1 MDGIMIYSTLLKI
14 TSRVDK
20 ETQARLLGYG
30 IQYALAGEEP
40 EFGEND
46 ALAFALWPSVQEKID
61 ATIASYE
68 AKSAAGKRSAERR
81 AEQTA
86 NTVSTGVQQTV
97 NRPSTD
103 VQQTINTAA
112 TEGQPKT
119 EPKTDTETE
128 ADKSTRQARAREAE
142 ERFERFWQAYPRK
155 VDRKDAHRV
164 FMRIN
169 PDEGKLAAM
178 LASLAKWKAS
188 DQWTRDGERYIPHPT
203 TWLNGERWND
213 EPPAPR
219 PAAPQVIGKPVA
231 AQQYSQRSYAQEEE
245 DELPSWFSERA
256 KAAGILA

>member
-1 MDGIMIYSTLLKI
+1 MLNYLQMYP
-14 TSRVDK
+14 
-20 ETQARLLGYG
+20 ETMRAVQRYPEDARCRLYEAMMV
-30 IQYALAGEEP
+30 YAFTGEEP
-40 EFGEND
+40 DWPAEALEWLVWESLRQRVD
-46 ALAFALWPSVQEKID
+46 AANELAEKR
-61 ATIASYE
+61 A
-68 AKSAAGKRSAERR
+68 AAGSR
-81 AEQTA
+81 
-86 NTVSTGVQQTV
+86 GG
-97 NRPSTD
+97 
-103 VQQTINTAA
+103 A
-112 TEGQPKT
+112 TSKPKQ
-119 EPKTDTETE
+119 TE
-128 ADKSTRQARAREAE
+128 ANESKTKQTEANESKPKPEAEAEAETDAEADAEKLTKQARAREAE

-169 PDEGKLAAM
+169 PDEAKLTAM

-231 AQQYSQRSYAQEEE
+231 AQQYSQRSYAQEND
-245 DELPSWFSERA
+245 DELPSWFADRA